1 MSGGNCFYCELPVYV
16 MVRPRTDPKLVHSGT
31 HLAECATGGT
41 TASRG
46 ITNPDKETQR

>member
-1 MSGGNCFYCELPVYV
+1 MTDTCIHCHLPVYT
-16 MVRPRTDPKLVHSGT
+16 MWRPVTGEKLVHRGT

-41 TASRG
+41 TATRG

>member
-1 MSGGNCFYCELPVYV
+1 MTDICEHCGFTVYV
-16 MVRPRTDPKLVHSGT
+16 MRRPRTGEKLVHHGT

-41 TASRG
+41 TAARG